1 MIKRITA
8 TIGILILTCSFIWS
22 QTAKLSDEYLESLT
36 ELYKHL
42 HANPELSFLEKETS
56 ARMAKEL
63 SALGYSVT
71 AEVGGYGVVGV
82 LENGPG
88 PTILVRADMDALP
101 VLEATG
107 LPYASTA
114 RATDITGEE
123 VPVMHACGHDIHM
136 TVWVGAAQ
144 QMVLNRDQWS
154 GTLVFMGQPAEE
166 RSGGAKA
173 MLADGLY
180 TRFPTPDYCLAIHTS
195 ADLPAG
201 TIGLCPGYAMAN
213 VDMVD
218 IDVFGQGGH
227 GAAPHTTKDPVVL
240 SARMIM
246 AMQTIVAREI
256 NPLEPA
262 VLTVGS
268 IQGGTKGNIIP
279 NQVTLRLTLRSYSDE
294 VRNALIEKIRR
305 ICKGVAISAGV
316 PEDKY
321 PVVTVLDEY
330 TPSLKNDEALGK
342 RMEAVFTKAL
352 GAERVVTTTPRMV
365 GEDFGRLGRT
375 EEQVPIFLYW
385 LGSVDPEVYAQALA
399 NGEQL
404 PSLHS
409 AEFKPLPQP
418 TIETGVE
425 SMTAILQ
432 DLLKK

>member
-1 MIKRITA
+1 MFKIRPFLF
-8 TIGILILTCSFIWS
+8 GIYMLSTLPLAG
-22 QTAKLSDEYLESLT
+22 QTASLSMEELGSLT
-36 ELYKHL
+36 NLYEHL

-56 ARMAKEL
+56 ARMAQEL
-63 SALGYSVT
+63 TTLGYSVT
-71 AEVGGYGVVGV
+71 SEVGGYGVVGV

-107 LPYASTA
+107 LPYASTI

-144 QMVLNRDQWS
+144 QMAANREHWS

-173 MLADGLY
+173 MLAAGLY

-218 IDVFGQGGH
+218 IDIFGQGGH

-279 NQVTLRLTLRSYSDE
+279 NQVQLRLTLRSYSDE

-305 ICKGVAISAGV
+305 VCRGVAISAGI

-330 TPSLKNDEALGK
+330 TPSLKNDEVLGK
-342 RMEAVFTKAL
+342 RMEAVFTEAL
-352 GAERVVTTTPRMV
+352 GADRVVTTTPRMV

-385 LGSVDPEVYAQALA
+385 LGSVDPEVYAEAQ
-399 NGEQL
+399 NSGEQL

-409 AEFKPLPQP
+409 AEFKPLPKP
-418 TIETGVE
+418 TIETGVQ

>member
-1 MIKRITA
+1 MFKLLTPF
-8 TIGILILTCSFIWS
+8 IGLLTLLTLQSVA
-22 QTAKLSDEYLESLT
+22 QTSNLSTQELEGLT
-36 ELYKHL
+36 DLYEHL

-56 ARMAKEL
+56 ARMAQEL
-63 SALGYSVT
+63 ANLGYTVT
-71 AEVGGYGVVGV
+71 SEVGGYGVVGV

-107 LPYASTA
+107 LPYASTV
-114 RATDITGEE
+114 RATDITGED

-136 TVWVGAAQ
+136 TVWVGTAQRMAAN
-144 QMVLNRDQWS
+144 LDLWS

-180 TRFPTPDYCLAIHTS
+180 SRFPTPDYCLAIHTS

-218 IDVFGQGGH
+218 IDVFGSGGH

-279 NQVTLRLTLRSYSDE
+279 NQVQLRLTLRSYSDE

-305 ICKGVAISAGV
+305 VCQGVAISAGI

-330 TPSLKNDEALGK
+330 TPSLKNDDALGK
-342 RMEAVFTKAL
+342 RMEAVFTETL
-352 GAERVVTTTPRMV
+352 GADRVVTTTPRMV

-385 LGSVDPEVYAQALA
+385 LGSVDPQVYAQALE

-409 AEFKPLPQP
+409 AEFKPLPKP
-418 TIETGVE
+418 TIETGVQ

-432 DLLKK
+432 DLLTK

>member
-22 QTAKLSDEYLESLT
+22 QTAKLTDESLESLT

>member
-1 MIKRITA
+1 MIKRIKG
-8 TIGILILTCSFIWS
+8 TIGVLTLTCSLVFG
-22 QTAKLSDEYLESLT
+22 QTAKLSNEHLESLT
-36 ELYKHL
+36 KLYKHL

-101 VLEATG
+101 VLETTG

-144 QMVLNRDQWS
+144 QMASNQDQWS

-180 TRFPTPDYCLAIHTS
+180 TRFPAPDYCLAIHTS

-305 ICKGVAISAGV
+305 VCKGVAISAGV

-352 GAERVVTTTPRMV
+352 GADRVVTTTPRMV

-385 LGSVDPEVYAQALA
+385 LGSVDPEVHAQAQA

-409 AEFKPLPQP
+409 AEFKPLPEP
-418 TIETGVE
+418 TIETGVQ

>member
-1 MIKRITA
+1 MLRLFTI
-8 TIGILILTCSFIWS
+8 TIGIAGLSILPLNA
-22 QTAKLSDEYLESLT
+22 QTAKLSTEHLEGLT
-36 ELYKHL
+36 ELYEHL

-144 QMVLNRDQWS
+144 QMVANRDQWS

-180 TRFPTPDYCLAIHTS
+180 TRFPAPDYCLAIHTS

-218 IDVFGQGGH
+218 IEVFGQGGH

-240 SARMIM
+240 SARM
-246 AMQTIVAREI
+246 
-256 NPLEPA
+256 
-262 VLTVGS
+262 
-268 IQGGTKGNIIP
+268 
-279 NQVTLRLTLRSYSDE
+279 
-294 VRNALIEKIRR
+294 
-305 ICKGVAISAGV
+305 
-316 PEDKY
+316 
-321 PVVTVLDEY
+321 
-330 TPSLKNDEALGK
+330 
-342 RMEAVFTKAL
+342 
-352 GAERVVTTTPRMV
+352 
-365 GEDFGRLGRT
+365 
-375 EEQVPIFLYW
+375 
-385 LGSVDPEVYAQALA
+385 
-399 NGEQL
+399 
-404 PSLHS
+404 
-409 AEFKPLPQP
+409 
-418 TIETGVE
+418 
-425 SMTAILQ
+425 
-432 DLLKK
+432 